1 EGETEVFMV
10 KAPLDY
16 TVHELKEAIRNKK
29 KPEFDGF
36 ATDEITPWK
45 TKIRVFDDLDYQR
58 SAKDVTS
65 DKS

>member
-1 EGETEVFMV
+1 MFMV

-29 KPEFDGF
+29 KPEFDGI
-36 ATDEITPWK
+36 ATDEITLWK
-45 TKIRVFDDLDYQR
+45 AKFRVFDDLDYQR

-65 DKS
+65 NMS